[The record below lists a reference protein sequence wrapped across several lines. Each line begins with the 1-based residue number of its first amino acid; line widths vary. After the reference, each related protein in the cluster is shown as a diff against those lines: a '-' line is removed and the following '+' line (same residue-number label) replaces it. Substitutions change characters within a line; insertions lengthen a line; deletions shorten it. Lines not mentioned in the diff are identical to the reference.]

1 MMDDRDHDGSGRRLV
16 APAQDDRARIEHAL
30 AHAESNMARMQPSP
44 VTQHVKDVIESFRRM
59 MAGWSTSPPTD
70 DELHVLREH
79 LERMLLLARTT
90 SATVRPPRP
99 A

>member
-1 MMDDRDHDGSGRRLV
+1 
-16 APAQDDRARIEHAL
+16 
-30 AHAESNMARMQPSP
+30 
-44 VTQHVKDVIESFRRM
+44 VKDVIESFRRM